1 MSKTY
6 GYARVST
13 DDQSLDVQI
22 EKLEKFGCD
31 LIMQEKAS
39 GKSMDGRDELK
50 LILRVIGK
58 GDLIVVTRTDRLG
71 RDMLD
76 QCTTV
81 KLVEEKGAGI
91 FAIDEAID
99 TRTDN
104 GRFYFHLMSVLA
116 EQERR
121 RIRARQ
127 ADGIAK
133 AKERGIYKGRK
144 PTIDRERV
152 IQMLD
157 DKVGPSRIAR
167 DLEIGESSVF
177 RIKREHEAGEKVNP

>member
-1 MSKTY
+1 MGKTY

-13 DDQSLDVQI
+13 DDQSLDVQV

-76 QCTTV
+76 QCMTV

-91 FAIDEAID
+91 FAIDESID

-144 PTIDRERV
+144 PTIDRAKV
-152 IQMLD
+152 IQMLE
-157 DKVGPSRIAR
+157 DKVGPSRIAQ
-167 DLEIGESSVF
+167 EMKIGESSVF
-177 RIKREHEAGEKVNP
+177 RIKREHEAGDTVTA